1 MAEWFKAT
9 DCKSVGGF
17 LRRFESCLSQYQP
30 IFGSSKETG
39 IGSHSLVMLTI
50 QGPLQRKSH
59 GIVCSRRFLSVSS
72 RSSSF
77 INYLIKSLMKEEI
90 P

>member
-1 MAEWFKAT
+1 VAEWFKAT

-39 IGSHSLVMLTI
+39 IGSHSLVMLPI
-50 QGPLQRKSH
+50 QGPLQRKSAKGVGH
-59 GIVCSRRFLSVSS
+59 CLLEAFSIRFI
-72 RSSSF
+72 SF
-77 INYLIKSLMKEEI
+77 FLF
-90 P
+90 